1 MTVAAE
7 TNRIPYSCNGAL
19 VNFDFAFKIFDET
32 DLAVILTDSDGIETT
47 LTLTTHYSV
56 SGSLSSGGK
65 ITTVATYA
73 SGNTITIMLA
83 MALTQPSDLIYG
95 SSYSSEAVETIGDRA
110 VKMIQQLS
118 EKLTRALTFQAT
130 SAQSDIEIPEPVAGY
145 LLGWNTA
152 GTALINIET
161 YSSTVK
167 VIILQGEDFDAALT
181 VADRKARF
189 VVPKELSGMKLISQ
203 GAHVYTVSSSGLP
216 TFMIRNHTQS
226 VDMLSAAIAVPE
238 GDLDSDSG
246 TIDTSNNTVT
256 EGDEVS
262 VNCTIA
268 GTGTKG
274 MEIRMGF
281 EK

>member
-7 TNRIPYSCNGAL
+7 TNRVPYSCNGVL
-19 VNFDFAFKIFDET
+19 TDFDFTFKVFDED
-32 DLAVILTDSDGIETT
+32 DLAVILTDSGGTETV

-65 ITTVATYA
+65 VTTVATYA

-83 MALTQPSDLIYG
+83 MDLAQPTDLIYG
-95 SSYSSEAVETIGDRA
+95 GSYSSESVETMGDRA

-118 EKLTRALTFQAT
+118 EKLTRALKFKDT
-130 SAQSDIEIPEPVAGY
+130 STQSDIEIPEPVAGY
-145 LLGWNTA
+145 LLGWNSG
-152 GTALINIET
+152 GTALINVET

-167 VIILQGEDFDAALT
+167 IIILQGEDFDAALT

-189 VVPKELSGMKLISQ
+189 AVPKELSGMKLISK
-203 GAHVYTVSSSGLP
+203 GAHVYTVSSSGAP

-226 VDMLSAAIAVPE
+226 VDMLSAGIAVPV

-246 TIDTSNNTVT
+246 TIDTANNTVT